1 MATTFF
7 NWAEIVVR
15 SNNDLAAVLCLTY
28 AQTNLYNE
36 ISAKTMLRTLSINH
50 IPPHLFHRKYF
61 TQFKRSLIC
70 NYVTKEPQSYFNNPT
85 FLFMNAPARD
95 KVAYIKALS
104 LRRIS
109 SSDSSIPLKYYP
121 NAQPNLFFTITDDKI
136 LFPLESSVPRNNTT
150 KN

>member
-1 MATTFF
+1 MDITYF
-7 NWAEIVVR
+7 NWAEIILR

-28 AQTNLYNE
+28 AQTKIYNE
-36 ISAKTMLRTLSINH
+36 ISAKTLMSRLAIHH

-70 NYVTKEPQSYFNNPT
+70 NYATIEPQSYFTNST

-109 SSDSSIPLKYYP
+109 SSDNYIPLKYYP
-121 NAQPNLFFTITDDKI
+121 NAQSNLFFTITDDKI
-136 LFPLESSVPRNNTT
+136 LFPLESSVTRNNTT

>member
-1 MATTFF
+1 MTYTLF
-7 NWAEIVVR
+7 NWAEIILR

-28 AQTNLYNE
+28 AQTTIYNE
-36 ISAKTMLRTLSINH
+36 ISAKTLMSSLAIHH
-50 IPPHLFHRKYF
+50 IPPHLFYRKYF

-70 NYVTKEPQSYFNNPT
+70 NYVTKEPQSYFNNST

-109 SSDSSIPLKYYP
+109 SSDNYIPLKYYP

-136 LFPLESSVPRNNTT
+136 LFPLESSLLRNNTT

>member
-1 MATTFF
+1 MATVFF
-7 NWAEIVVR
+7 NWDELRLR
-15 SNNDLAAVLCLTY
+15 SNNDLAAILCLTY

-36 ISAKTMLRTLSINH
+36 ISAKTLMSRLAIHH

-61 TQFKRSLIC
+61 TQHKTMLIC
-70 NYVTKEPQSYFNNPT
+70 NYVTKEPQSYFNNPS
-85 FLFMNAPARD
+85 FLFMHAPARD

-109 SSDSSIPLKYYP
+109 SSDNHIPLKYYP
-121 NAQPNLFFTITDDKI
+121 NAQPNLFFTITDNKI
-136 LFPLESSVPRNNTT
+136 LFPLESSISRNNTT